1 MTKLKPNLTLAILR
15 TSLALIVMVQAV
27 LFLLYNSVAGAHIL
41 PAPVRF
47 VLGWGEIAG
56 AALFLVPRAIV
67 IGGALLIAIFAFAM
81 LIHLA
86 HGQFEGALVIY
97 IAAVLTVLSHQ
108 RALETRPHNSG
119 KV

>member
-1 MTKLKPNLTLAILR
+1 MIKLKQNVALAILR
-15 TSLALIVMVQAV
+15 TSLALVVMVQAI
-27 LFLLYNSVAGAHIL
+27 LFLFYSPLAGAHAL

-56 AALFLVPRAIV
+56 AALFLIPRTV
-67 IGGALLIAIFAFAM
+67 IAGGSLLIAIFVFAL
-81 LIHLA
+81 LIHLV

-108 RALETRPHNSG
+108 RALETRPHNS
-119 KV
+119 